1 MDINAERIDRPFHI
15 LRSDFRYNLN
25 AFSEYRAT
33 VLAGVFLILCVVFV
47 FSWWRQVGV
56 RRCLVFAFLL
66 GLFTIGCYLL

>member
-25 AFSEYRAT
+25 ALSDYRT
-33 VLAGVFLILCVVFV
+33 TMVAGLFVILCVLFA
-47 FSWWRQVGV
+47 FSRWRQVGV
-56 RRCLVFAFLL
+56 RRWLVFAFLL